1 MTSAPA
7 DSPRRGRLRRD
18 LALIRADG
26 IAFSLMV
33 GLGETYLVA
42 FALAVGTSDVFAGLL
57 ASLPLVAGGV
67 LQLLAPSAMH
77 RAPSYR
83 AWVILFA
90 GLQATTF
97 LPLVIAAVLGRAS
110 PSLLFACAAIY
121 WAAGLATAPAWNAWM
136 SQLVPARIRSNY
148 FGARQGAA
156 QVGVLAGLVAGGVIL
171 DQFADDPRSFA
182 VLFAAAFVC
191 RSVSVFVIS
200 RQSVP
205 VGRPRPE
212 KAHARALLSRAW
224 KSRSREVIVNVVI
237 VHFAVHL
244 ASPFFTPFL
253 LVQTRL
259 SYAEFML
266 LLAAN
271 FMGKILSYPM
281 LGRLARRAGVRQLM
295 AVGAIGLAPLPVLWT
310 LSPSMLYLFTVQSLA
325 GIFWAAFELSVLLS
339 FLDVK
344 EDRERTGLLAT
355 YHLVNSAAIAGA
367 SVVGGILLA
376 SLGQDRQAYLTLF
389 TISAVL
395 RGLGLTLLIARAQR
409 SIAVADVPPLRIL
422 AVRPWGEAII
432 RPVVATLGLARRLG
446 RRSEPPPD
454 P

>member
-1 MTSAPA
+1 MSAPV
-7 DSPRRGRLRRD
+7 PIRRAGRLRRD

-57 ASLPLVAGGV
+57 AALPLVAGGV

-83 AWVILFA
+83 AWVTTFA
-90 GLQATTF
+90 GLQACTF
-97 LPLVIAAVLGRAS
+97 LPLVAGALTGTAPAA
-110 PSLLFACAAIY
+110 LLFACAAVY
-121 WAAGLATAPAWNAWM
+121 WGAGLATAPAWNAWM
-136 SQLVPARIRSNY
+136 SHLVPARIRSSY

-156 QVGVLAGLVAGGVIL
+156 QVGVLAGLVAGGVLL
-171 DQFADDPRSFA
+171 DRFGDDARAFAIVFG
-182 VLFAAAFVC
+182 AAFAC
-191 RSVSVFVIS
+191 RAVSVYLIS

-205 VGRPRPE
+205 PGRPPPE
-212 KAHARALLSRAW
+212 RARARTLLGRARR
-224 KSRSREVIVNVVI
+224 SGSREMILYIVI

-271 FMGKILSYPM
+271 FMGKILSYPA

-295 AVGAIGLAPLPVLWT
+295 ALGAIGLAPLPILWT

-325 GIFWAAFELSVLLS
+325 GVFWAAFELSVLLS
-339 FLDVK
+339 FLDVAD
-344 EDRERTGLLAT
+344 DRERTGLLAT
-355 YHLVNSAAIAGA
+355 YHLINSSAIAGA

-376 SLGQDRQAYLTLF
+376 LLGQDRSAYVTLF
-389 TISAVL
+389 TVSAVG
-395 RGLGLTLLIARAQR
+395 RGLGLALLIARARR
-409 SIAVADVPPLRIL
+409 SYAVEVPPLRIL

-432 RPVVATLGLARRLG
+432 RPVLATFDRARRLG
-446 RRSEPPPD
+446 RRDPPD
-454 P
+454 DPLA